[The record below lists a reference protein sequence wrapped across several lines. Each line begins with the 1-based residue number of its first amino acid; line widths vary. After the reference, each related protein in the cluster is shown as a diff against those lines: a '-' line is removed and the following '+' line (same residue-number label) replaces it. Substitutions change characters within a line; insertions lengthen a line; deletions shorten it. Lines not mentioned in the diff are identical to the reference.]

1 MYDSARISHHSYLMG
16 EGKRKLSLSHLGFL
30 SPPHSL
36 KPATVLLL
44 DYTHGFTLA
53 FIPLLCV
60 MVRHVCP
67 SSFHYRRRAGTLCL
81 LL

>member
-1 MYDSARISHHSYLMG
+1 MIQHVSLTTPTSWERERG
-16 EGKRKLSLSHLGFL
+16 KLSLSHLGFL

-36 KPATVLLL
+36 KPAAVLLL

-53 FIPLLCV
+53 FIPVLCV